1 MRLKLK
7 SPQNVKRRRKTM
19 SREMNQDTMIENAIK
34 AAQGADLLLQDLQG
48 LLHHSDAVLA
58 LLVLP
63 EIEKV
68 AGVKQRMEALASAL
82 KSTG

>member
-1 MRLKLK
+1 M
-7 SPQNVKRRRKTM
+7 M
-19 SREMNQDTMIENAIK
+19 SQDMMIENAIK

-48 LLHHSDAVLA
+48 LLHHSDAVVA

-68 AGVKQRMEALASAL
+68 AGVKQRMEALAAAL
-82 KSTG
+82 KSKD